1 MGRTIVINENKER
14 DIVSSIL
21 QEAFYP
27 SVEKVLLVKD
37 YLDKNFT
44 RSDMDDIDETGYPTK
59 VKTVLMLSSNGQ
71 PLRQMDMRELL
82 MVLDDRF
89 NGMISDEADRKKF
102 LKQVIMDWYGDKIG
116 QNGLLSVN
124 VLR

>member
-27 SVEKVLLVKD
+27 SAEKVLLVKD

-116 QNGLLSVN
+116 QNGMLSVN